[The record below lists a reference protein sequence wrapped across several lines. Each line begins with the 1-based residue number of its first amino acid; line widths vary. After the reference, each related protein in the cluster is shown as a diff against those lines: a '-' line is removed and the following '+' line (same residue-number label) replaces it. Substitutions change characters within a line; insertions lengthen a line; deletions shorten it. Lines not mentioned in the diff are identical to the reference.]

1 MYPEYLNESL
11 KAVERTRPARLEKAL
26 SGQPVYP
33 PMTAE
38 ERKDVLTKYHPDFA
52 TGSKRSVRVGP
63 NRGEDLTTEVA
74 ELLEA
79 RSMIEPKLMDIHL
92 REPDYETDLL
102 IIGGGGAGCWA
113 AIAAA
118 RNGVKSMLCTKLRMG
133 DANTMMSEGGM
144 QAAVS
149 RTDSPTRH
157 YLDAIGGGHFE
168 NVPELVRV
176 LTEDG
181 PDVVRDLENLGVV
194 WDKMENGDMQV
205 LHGGGTSRKR
215 MVSCR
220 DLIGATIMRTL
231 MDEVKNHPDMINTR
245 EFEPAVE
252 LILDDKGQCAGAVL
266 YSLDTEQFLTVKA
279 KAVIIATGG
288 YGRLHIRGFA
298 TTNHYGATGD
308 GLVMAYRAGAK
319 LKFMDSVQYHP
330 TGAVFP
336 EQIAGFLVTEKIRGA
351 GGQPL
356 NKNGELFVFPREPRD
371 IESAA
376 IIRECSADRN
386 MGLDTFAGR
395 MGVWLDSPIID
406 LIHGAGY
413 TRHQFPGICRQF
425 DRFGIDIVK
434 LPMLIYPSLH
444 YQNGGVEINERC
456 ETNIPGLYVAGEASG
471 GVHGRNRL
479 MGNSVLDYN
488 VFGRRAGQ
496 YASEYVKSV
505 KLGRLNVDHVAAH
518 AEELEREGI
527 DTDLISPMI
536 LPSYT
541 PEDVKIQQMARL
553 GNIPARH
560 SMLRSRFSPG
570 EKKTHLSGERKAH
583 A

>member
-1 MYPEYLNESL
+1 MYPDYLAGLL
-11 KAVERTRPARLEKAL
+11 KEVDRTRPHRLGLAM

-33 PMTAE
+33 PMNAE
-38 ERKDVLTKYHPDFA
+38 ERKDVLSKYHPDFA
-52 TGSKRSVRVGP
+52 PGARRPVRIGP
-63 NRGEDLTTEVA
+63 NKGEEITAEVA
-74 ELLEA
+74 EMLEA
-79 RSMIEPKLMDIHL
+79 HSMVEPKLMDIHL

-113 AIAAA
+113 AIEAA
-118 RNGVKSMLCTKLRMG
+118 RNGVKSMVVTKLRMG

-149 RTDSPTRH
+149 ATDSPTRH

-168 NVPELVRV
+168 NKPELVRV

-181 PDVVRDLENLGVV
+181 PGVVAELERLGVI
-194 WDKMENGDMQV
+194 WDKMEDGTMQV
-205 LHGGGTSRKR
+205 LHGGGTSRRR

-220 DLIGATIMRTL
+220 DYIGAIIMRTL
-231 MDEVKNHPDMINTR
+231 MDEVKNHPDMIAVR

-252 LILDDKGQCAGAVL
+252 LILDDNGHCAGAVL

-279 KAVIIATGG
+279 KSTVITTGG
-288 YGRLHIRGFA
+288 FGRLHIRGFA

-308 GLVMAYRAGAK
+308 GLVMAYRAGGK
-319 LKFMDSVQYHP
+319 LAFMDSVQYHP

-336 EQIAGFLVTEKIRGA
+336 EQIAGFLITEKIRGA

-356 NKNGELFVFPREPRD
+356 NKFGDLFVFPREPRD

-376 IIRECSADRN
+376 IIRECSSDRN
-386 MGLDTFAGR
+386 NGIETYAGR
-395 MGVWLDSPIID
+395 AGVWLDSPIID
-406 LIHGAGY
+406 MIHGSGY
-413 TRHQFPGICRQF
+413 TRHQFPGMCRQF

-434 LPMLIYPSLH
+434 QPMLIYPSLH
-444 YQNGGVEINERC
+444 YQNGGIEINERC

-496 YASEYVKSV
+496 HASDYAKSATV
-505 KLGRLNVDHVAAH
+505 GRLSLDHVRKH
-518 AEELEREGI
+518 AEEMEAACI
-527 DTDLISPMI
+527 QTDLISPLI

-541 PEDVKIQQMARL
+541 PEDVKIQQLARL
-553 GNIPARH
+553 GNVPARH
-560 SMLRSRFSPG
+560 SMLRNRFSPS
-570 EKKTHLSGERKAH
+570 ERKTHLG
-583 A
+583 